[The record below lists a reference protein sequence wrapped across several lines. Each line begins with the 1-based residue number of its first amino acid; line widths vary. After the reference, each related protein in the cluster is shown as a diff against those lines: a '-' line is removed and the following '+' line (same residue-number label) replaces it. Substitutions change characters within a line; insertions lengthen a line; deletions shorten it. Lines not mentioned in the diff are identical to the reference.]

1 MLTKMDKIKLSV
13 LSGVV
18 LSVTLLITYNVL
30 YTGIH
35 PGV

>member
-1 MLTKMDKIKLSV
+1 MLTKADKVKLSV

-18 LSVTLLITYNVL
+18 LSVTLLIVYNIFN
-30 YTGIH
+30 TGIH

>member
-1 MLTKMDKIKLSV
+1 MLTKADKVKLSV

-18 LSVTLLITYNVL
+18 LSVTILIVYNIL
-30 YTGIH
+30 HTGIH

>member
-1 MLTKMDKIKLSV
+1 MLTKADKVKLSV
-13 LSGVV
+13 LSGIV
-18 LSVTLLITYNVL
+18 LSVTLLIVYNVF